1 MAIFFKDKHLSCP
14 KCNNTVLQRIEQYRY
29 SYTTEKNK
37 LLEEPYGYALYCSKC
52 NTLVKE
58 HIMHETHA
66 PTIIEL

>member
-29 SYTTEKNK
+29 SYTKEKNK

-52 NTLVKE
+52 N
-58 HIMHETHA
+58 I
-66 PTIIEL
+66 